1 MFVKKLVLGAAA
13 AAMPLT
19 ALAAAPASASQGDYR
34 HHDNPYVYVTAYD
47 DYVNVK
53 YKCYSDDYKD
63 DDYGNH
69 GRRHYQSGTLTVH
82 YRNYDNWYWVRCDG
96 YEHWKNFDV
105 YGHGKFR
112 AVIKDGNGNRD
123 YDYAYVDNDDD
134 DDHDGGHH
142 Y

>member
-34 HHDNPYVYVTAYD
+34 HHDNPYVQVSVYGHH
-47 DYVNVK
+47 VNVK
-53 YKCYSDDYKD
+53 YKCDSD
-63 DDYGNH
+63 DDYGHDDYGRH
-69 GRRHYQSGTLTVH
+69 GRHHNQYGTLTVH
-82 YRNYDNWYWVRCDG
+82 YRNYDNWYRAKCDG

-105 YGHGKFR
+105 YGHGNFR

-123 YDYAYVDNDDD
+123 YDSAYVDDY
-134 DDHDGGHH
+134 DDHGDGHH